1 VEDITMTGWWWGNL
15 MCIFLAAAM
24 TMGATSIIIAIV
36 GPKAAARRTLAVI
49 TGESDET
56 NDMFLRVFDYC
67 IAGGRREYFSG
78 GHLRGTAE

>member
-1 VEDITMTGWWWGNL
+1 

-24 TMGATSIIIAIV
+24 TMGATSIIIVIV
-36 GPKAAARRTLAVI
+36 ALKVALRRTLAEI

-56 NDMFLRVFDYC
+56 NNMFLRVFDYR
-67 IAGGRREYFSG
+67 IVGGRLEYFSG